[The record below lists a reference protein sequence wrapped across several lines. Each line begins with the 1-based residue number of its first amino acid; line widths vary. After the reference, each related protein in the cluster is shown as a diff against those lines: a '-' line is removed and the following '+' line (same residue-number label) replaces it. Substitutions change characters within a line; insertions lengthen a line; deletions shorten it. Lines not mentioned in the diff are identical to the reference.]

1 MAPRTTK
8 AAKPVKILI
17 AAMGGEGGGV
27 LTSWL
32 VNAARALDLPV
43 QATSVPGV
51 AQRTG
56 ATSYYVE
63 IVPTPRT
70 KLKGREPVLD
80 LYPAPGEIDLM
91 IATELLETGRAL
103 EKGFVDPKSTTL
115 IASTHRVYSLTE
127 KMAMSD
133 GRYDDEKLLEAAK
146 KMAKRAILFD
156 IDKAARE
163 AGCILNSVILGAMSG
178 SDLLPI
184 PAQAFEQGI
193 RDAGKAVEA
202 NLAGFAV
209 GRAYAQGKIIEAP
222 TKAKAKAKQ
231 RPVTVDREAE
241 TLRKR
246 IDSAYP
252 GSLRPL
258 VMEAAGRCLDFQ
270 DARYASLYLDRLD
283 RVHGVETARSSVDLG
298 KDGALEVTD
307 ETARQLALRMS
318 YEDVIRVAQLKTRAS
333 RFDRVRRE
341 VKAAPEQLV
350 RITEFLKPG
359 PEEFAQVM
367 PAFLGR
373 PVARWAR
380 RNPAKARRLHFGMHI
395 RSDTIFGFAR
405 MRLMAGMRRMRR
417 IGFRYGEEQ
426 QAIEAWIELV
436 CRATAENPALALE
449 TARCAKLIKGYGDTH
464 KRGTDSFAAITAALI
479 EPALAG
485 APFTAVQVAQARE
498 AALADPEGD
507 ALAKVLVEITGAA
520 AEREAA
526 E

>member
-56 ATSYYVE
+56 ATSYYIE
-63 IVPTPRT
+63 IVPTPRA

-115 IASTHRVYSLTE
+115 IASTHRVYSLAE

-146 KMAKRAILFD
+146 NMAKRAILFD
-156 IDKAARE
+156 IERAARE
-163 AGCILNSVILGAMSG
+163 AGCILNSVILGAISG

-184 PAQAFEQGI
+184 PAQTFEQGI

-222 TKAKAKAKQ
+222 SKAKAKARQ
-231 RPVTVDREAE
+231 RPVTIDREAE
-241 TLRKR
+241 ALRKR
-246 IDSAYP
+246 IDTDYP
-252 GSLRPL
+252 GALRPL
-258 VMEAAGRCLDFQ
+258 VMEGAGRCLDFQ
-270 DARYASLYLDRLD
+270 DARYAGLYLDRLD
-283 RVHGVETARSSVDLG
+283 RVHGAETARGEASELD
-298 KDGALEVTD
+298 VTD
-307 ETARQLALRMS
+307 ETARQLALRMA

-333 RFDRVRRE
+333 RFERVRRE
-341 VKAAPEQLV
+341 VKATPEQLV

-359 PEEFAQVM
+359 PEEFAQIM
-367 PAFLGR
+367 PAFIGR
-373 PVARWAR
+373 PVSRWAD
-380 RNPAKARRLHFGMHI
+380 RNPAKARRLHIGMNI

-405 MRLMAGMRRMRR
+405 MRAMAAMRRMRR

-436 CRATAENPALALE
+436 CRATAGDRALALE

-464 KRGTDSFAAITAALI
+464 KRGTGSFAAITAALI
-479 EPALAG
+479 EPALGG
-485 APFTAVQVAQARE
+485 APYTAAQVAQARE
-498 AALADPEGD
+498 AALADPEGG
-507 ALAKVLVEITGAA
+507 ALAKALAEITGAPGERAA
-520 AEREAA
+520 AE
-526 E
+526 

>member
-1 MAPRTTK
+1 MAMRTTK
-8 AAKPVKILI
+8 AARPVKILI

-63 IVPTPRT
+63 IVPTPRA
-70 KLKGREPVLD
+70 KLKGKEPVLD

-115 IASTHRVYSLTE
+115 IASTHRVYSLAE

-133 GRYDDEKLLEAAK
+133 GRYDDEKLIEAAK
-146 KMAKRAILFD
+146 NMAKRAILFD
-156 IDKAARE
+156 IEKAARE

-178 SDLLPI
+178 SELLPI
-184 PAQAFEQGI
+184 PAKAFEQGI

-202 NLAGFAV
+202 NLAGFAA
-209 GRAYAQGKIIEAP
+209 GRAYAQGKIVEAP
-222 TKAKAKAKQ
+222 AKAQAK
-231 RPVTVDREAE
+231 RKSARGPVTIDREAE
-241 TLRKR
+241 ALRNR
-246 IDSAYP
+246 IDTGYP
-252 GSLRPL
+252 GPLRPL

-270 DARYASLYLDRLD
+270 DARYAGLYLDRLD
-283 RVHGVETARSSVDLG
+283 RVHGAETARGEAGD
-298 KDGALEVTD
+298 LEVTN
-307 ETARQLALRMS
+307 ETARQLALRMA

-341 VKAAPEQLV
+341 VKATPDQLV
-350 RITEFLKPG
+350 RVTEFLKPG
-359 PEEFAQVM
+359 PEEFAQIM
-367 PAFLGR
+367 PAFIGR
-373 PVARWAR
+373 PVARWAW
-380 RNPAKARRLHFGMHI
+380 RNPVKARRFHFGMHI

-426 QAIEAWIELV
+426 QGIEAWIELV
-436 CRATAENPALALE
+436 CRATAVNRALALE

-464 KRGTDSFAAITAALI
+464 KRGSDNFAAITATLI
-479 EPALAG
+479 EPALDG

-507 ALAKVLVEITGAA
+507 ALARVLTEITGAPV
-520 AEREAA
+520 EREAA

>member
-1 MAPRTTK
+1 MATRATK

-56 ATSYYVE
+56 ATTYYIE
-63 IVPTPRT
+63 MVPTPRA

-115 IASTHRVYSLTE
+115 IASTHRVFSLAE
-127 KMAMSD
+127 KMAMAD
-133 GRYDDEKLLEAAK
+133 GRYGDEKLLEAAK

-156 IDKAARE
+156 IERAARE
-163 AGCILNSVILGAMSG
+163 AGCIINSVILGAMSG

-184 PAQAFEQGI
+184 PAPAFEQGI

-209 GRAYAQGKIIEAP
+209 GRAYAQGKIVEAP
-222 TKAKAKAKQ
+222 ATAKSQAKAKQ
-231 RPVTVDREAE
+231 RPVTIDREAE
-241 TLRKR
+241 ALRKR
-246 IDSAYP
+246 IDTAYP
-252 GSLRPL
+252 GALRPL

-270 DARYASLYLDRLD
+270 DARYAGLYLDRLG
-283 RVHGVETARSSVDLG
+283 RVHAAETARG
-298 KDGALEVTD
+298 EGGELEVTD
-307 ETARQLALRMS
+307 ETARQLALRMA

-333 RFDRVRRE
+333 RFERIRRE
-341 VKAAPEQLV
+341 VGASPEQFV
-350 RITEFLKPG
+350 RVTEFLKPG
-359 PEEFAQVM
+359 PAEFAQVM
-367 PAFLGR
+367 PAFIGR
-373 PVARWAR
+373 PVARWAD
-380 RNPAKARRLHFGMHI
+380 RNPGKARRFHFGMHI
-395 RSDTIFGFAR
+395 RSDTMFGFAR
-405 MRLMAGMRRMRR
+405 MRAMAGMRRMRR

-426 QAIEAWIELV
+426 QAIEAWIELI
-436 CRATAENPALALE
+436 CRATAGNVALALE
-449 TARCAKLIKGYGDTH
+449 VARCAKLIKGYGDTH
-464 KRGTDSFAAITAALI
+464 KRGTDNFAAITAALI
-479 EPALAG
+479 EPALGG
-485 APFTAVQVAQARE
+485 APITAVQVAQARE
-498 AALADPEGD
+498 AALADPEGE
-507 ALAKVLVEITGAA
+507 ALAEVLAKITGGSG
-520 AEREAA
+520 EREAA